1 MVGPTIFR
9 ATTTACGYVPG
20 QLTTNDACVLD
31 ACQDRPTDDRS
42 TTNAPCQGETIA
54 FVSSTAVQHPPGN
67 CPGGYQL
74 VNGQCCIC
82 AFQCTNCQPRPPAFT
97 SYDVCFNC
105 RTSFTELGKLV
116 K

>member
-1 MVGPTIFR
+1 MVGSTIFA

-42 TTNAPCQGETIA
+42 TTNAPCQGETIS
-54 FVSSTAVQHPPGN
+54 FVSSNAVEHPPGN
-67 CPGGYQL
+67 CPAGYSL

-82 AFQCTNCQPRPPAFT
+82 AFQCSACQPRPPAFT
-97 SYDVCFNC
+97 SYNVCFNC